1 MDFDGTPL
9 NMSTILVTVLAV
21 VAALMLLRKRYDSN
35 LPLMFYVV
43 AVIFTQTT
51 ERAVN
56 PLLLYGGNGVG
67 ADPALRVHERGLRKG
82 DRVLRDQFFGADY
95 LRLPCR
101 KRSATAPRPFSRR
114 LTQINNAKKF
124 LTACICGSLGFLDR

>member
-56 PLLLYGGNGVG
+56 PLLLYGGM
-67 ADPALRVHERGLRKG
+67 ALALILRFEFMNAGFAK
-82 DRVLRDQFFGADY
+82 VIAFF
-95 LRLPCR
+95 
-101 KRSATAPRPFSRR
+101 ATS
-114 LTQINNAKKF
+114 
-124 LTACICGSLGFLDR
+124 SLGLIIYVFLSEAFGDGTPPF